1 MNDILIVGGGIVGLA
16 TGYQLLKKNS
26 SLKLVV
32 LEKESEVSKH
42 QTGHNSGV
50 IHSGIY
56 YRPGSLKANNCRN
69 GISLLLKFC
78 KENNIKY
85 EICGKI
91 IIAKNNED
99 LPVLDRLLENGK
111 KNCISGLKKI
121 SSDQIKNF
129 EPYAVGKAA
138 IYCPETGIVDYRLVS
153 EALAQK
159 IKEKAEIITNTKV
172 NKIIPD
178 GKNLKVITNNQ
189 EYITKSIINCAG
201 LFSDKLFKASG
212 FKRKMRIIPFRG
224 EYYKL
229 KNKSKKLV
237 KNLIYPVPNLNYP
250 FLGVHFTRDING
262 GIEAGP
268 NAVLAWARE
277 GYKKTDFNFS
287 EALDYFLYMGFW
299 RMAKKYWNVGIQ
311 EYYRSF
317 FKKAFVR
324 SLQSMVPEITEKDI
338 IQSPSGVRAQAL
350 NINGSLND
358 DFSIEQS
365 KNMIHVL
372 NAPSPAAT
380 SSLSIGQHV
389 ANLYYENQ

>member
-1 MNDILIVGGGIVGLA
+1 MV
-16 TGYQLLKKNS
+16 KK
-26 SLKLVV
+26 LY
-32 LEKESEVSKH
+32 
-42 QTGHNSGV
+42 
-50 IHSGIY
+50 IW
-56 YRPGSLKANNCRN
+56 A
-69 GISLLLKFC
+69 
-78 KENNIKY
+78 
-85 EICGKI
+85 
-91 IIAKNNED
+91 
-99 LPVLDRLLENGK
+99 
-111 KNCISGLKKI
+111 KKI

-129 EPYAVGKAA
+129 EPYAVGKAT
-138 IYCPETGIVDYRLVS
+138 IYCPETGIVDYKLVS

-172 NKIIPD
+172 NKIISD

-229 KNKSKKLV
+229 KNNSKKLV